1 MKKDMPDLRIKPN
14 LENGD
19 LKQSD
24 LFSDNQIDS
33 DEVLMI
39 DWDEMNDNPQQLI
52 NILTRRN
59 AYHNRKDNE

>member
-1 MKKDMPDLRIKPN
+1 MPDLRIKPN